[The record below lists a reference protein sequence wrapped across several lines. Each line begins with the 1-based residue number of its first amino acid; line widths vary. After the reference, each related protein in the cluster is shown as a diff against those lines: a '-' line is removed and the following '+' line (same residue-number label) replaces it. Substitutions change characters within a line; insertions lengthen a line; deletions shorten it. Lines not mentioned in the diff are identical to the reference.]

1 MYIGYSESKSEAL
14 EFINS
19 IITNARIKCEPLTE
33 TDVID
38 WNLTGNES
46 FAALA
51 EMTSDYLSELGTERA
66 EYANRNAYYQD

>member
-1 MYIGYSESKSEAL
+1 MYCGYSESKAESL
-14 EFINS
+14 EFINYV
-19 IITNARIKCEPLTE
+19 ITDSRVKCAPLTE
-33 TDVID
+33 NDVID